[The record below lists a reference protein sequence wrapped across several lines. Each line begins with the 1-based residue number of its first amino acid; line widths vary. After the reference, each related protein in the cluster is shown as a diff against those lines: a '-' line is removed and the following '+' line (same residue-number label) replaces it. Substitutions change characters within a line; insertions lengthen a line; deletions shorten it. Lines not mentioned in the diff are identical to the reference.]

1 MFELK
6 KKIFRDLA
14 QRSFRSFF
22 LCLIFRV
29 ESKSNRRKT
38 LNAVSNF
45 FLFVSRVVLEKK
57 INVRSRL
64 TRSN

>member
-6 KKIFRDLA
+6 KKFFCDLA

-38 LNAVSNF
+38 LNVVSNF

-57 INVRSRL
+57 INVGIRL